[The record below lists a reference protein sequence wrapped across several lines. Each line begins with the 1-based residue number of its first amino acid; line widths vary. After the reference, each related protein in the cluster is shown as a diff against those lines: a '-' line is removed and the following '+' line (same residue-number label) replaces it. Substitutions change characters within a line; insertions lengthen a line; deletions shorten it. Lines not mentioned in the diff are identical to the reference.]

1 MILLINEV
9 NLKREQLKT
18 LSEFLN
24 MVAVAWF
31 TGGIVS
37 PIFADPSQVKSF
49 VVLAMFET
57 LLFLIGSVYLVKG
70 YNNG

>member
-1 MILLINEV
+1 MNFKL
-9 NLKREQLKT
+9 EQLKT
-18 LSEFLN
+18 ISEFSN

-57 LLFLIGSVYLVKG
+57 LLFLSGSVYLVKE

>member
-1 MILLINEV
+1 M
-9 NLKREQLKT
+9 NLKTQQLKT
-18 LSEFLN
+18 LSEFSN

-37 PIFADPSQVKSF
+37 PIFAEPSQVKSF
-49 VVLAMFET
+49 VFSQCLRPFT
-57 LLFLIGSVYLVKG
+57 ILSGSVYLVKD

>member
-1 MILLINEV
+1 M
-9 NLKREQLKT
+9 NLKTQQLKT
-18 LSEFLN
+18 LSEFSN

-37 PIFADPSQVKSF
+37 PIFAEPSQVKSF
-49 VVLAMFET
+49 VILAMFET
-57 LLFLIGSVYLVKG
+57 LLFLSGSVYLVKD

>member
-1 MILLINEV
+1 MNFKL
-9 NLKREQLKT
+9 EQLKT
-18 LSEFLN
+18 ISEFSN

-57 LLFLIGSVYLVKG
+57 LLFLSGSVYLVKD